1 MITYCRLA
9 LISSLNTIK
18 LSNAR
23 RAKRESCARLASFV
37 IPPSVC
43 GVLIRSEE
51 HTSESSHCSESRM
64 PSSA

>member
-43 GVLIRSEE
+43 GVLISLIMAI
-51 HTSESSHCSESRM
+51 SCSCHSVN
-64 PSSA
+64 